1 MPFRDIFAVMRQ
13 VNLSRPWRHKLK
25 NLLTRFVPTFRSRVI
40 PGLPGRVHRYDVML
54 YDDSEESVI
63 NYLKAADSAIEN
75 IVAAL
80 EAAGRDFADVRSC
93 LDFGCGHGRILRFL
107 QQRIPAHRIT
117 ACDVDEEAVW
127 FCAAELGARP
137 LVSSWN
143 LAELRLGT
151 YDLIWSGSVLT
162 HLDRA
167 DGELL
172 LDHFAQSL
180 APGGVLVFSA
190 HGQTSLDGL
199 GWLYEKAYVSEA
211 EAIRREVAESG
222 FSFRPYGPEHGE
234 HPHPYGMAWH
244 AREMIVGWFE
254 EHYGD
259 AVEPLLHRPHGWD
272 NHHDVY
278 SFQRKP

>member
-1 MPFRDIFAVMRQ
+1 MRET
-13 VNLSRPWRHKLK
+13 NIRRPWRQRIKL
-25 NLLTRFVPTFRSRVI
+25 LLTRFVPNFRSRLI
-40 PGLPGRVHRYDVML
+40 PGLPGRVHRYDAML

-63 NYLKAADSAIEN
+63 NYLKAADSAMEN
-75 IVAAL
+75 LAAAL
-80 EAAGRDFADVRSC
+80 AAADRDFADVTSC
-93 LDFGCGHGRILRFL
+93 LDFGCGHGRIQRFL

-172 LDHFAQSL
+172 LTHFARSL
-180 APGGVLVFSA
+180 NPGGVLVFSA
-190 HGQTSLDGL
+190 HGQTSLNGL
-199 GWLYEKAYVSEA
+199 GWLYEGAYATEA
-211 EAIRREVAESG
+211 ETIRREVAEAG
-222 FSFRPYGPEHGE
+222 FSFRPYGPEYGE
-234 HPHPYGMAWH
+234 HPSAYGMSWH
-244 AREMIVGWFE
+244 AKDMVFGWFE
-254 EHYGD
+254 EHFGD
-259 AVEPLLHRPHGWD
+259 SIEPLFHRPKGWD

-278 SFQRKP
+278 SFRRMQ